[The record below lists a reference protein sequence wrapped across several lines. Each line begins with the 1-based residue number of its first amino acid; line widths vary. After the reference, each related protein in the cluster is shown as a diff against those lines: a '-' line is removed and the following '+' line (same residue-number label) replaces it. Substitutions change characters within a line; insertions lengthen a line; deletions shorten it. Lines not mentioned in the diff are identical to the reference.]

1 MFFSKYW
8 SFKQYFISFL
18 STLCLLFDNK
28 DTFPSTVWVPY
39 GLLLKVIRLQVTK
52 MECRIYLHIFEVF
65 LKLATYLLHI
75 SWNSATC
82 LQHICCSKFHVVV
95 LHSLVFRYFCSNL
108 PKFDNGG
115 FLSVGLAIFWYNFSE
130 NVIRVQKYQN
140 KNYFFS
146 LTFLKYHTFFGLKSL
161 C

>member
-1 MFFSKYW
+1 MNYIFSCRLTKSICFFSSKYW

-39 GLLLKVIRLQVTK
+39 GLLLKVLRLQVTK

-82 LQHICCSKFHVVV
+82 LLHICCSKFHVVV
-95 LHSLVFRYFCSNL
+95 LHSLPS
-108 PKFDNGG
+108 
-115 FLSVGLAIFWYNFSE
+115 SYNITHRPSPTQPCTWATF
-130 NVIRVQKYQN
+130 KL
-140 KNYFFS
+140 FS
-146 LTFLKYHTFFGLKSL
+146 LLQ
-161 C
+161 

>member
-1 MFFSKYW
+1 MNYIFSCRLTKSICFFSKYW

-39 GLLLKVIRLQVTK
+39 GLLLKVLRLQVTK

-82 LQHICCSKFHVVV
+82 LLHICCTKVHVVV
-95 LHSLVFRYFCSNL
+95 LHSLTTLCSRQM
-108 PKFDNGG
+108 
-115 FLSVGLAIFWYNFSE
+115 SV
-130 NVIRVQKYQN
+130 
-140 KNYFFS
+140 
-146 LTFLKYHTFFGLKSL
+146 KSSQAGWMARRSVSAN
-161 C
+161 

>member
-1 MFFSKYW
+1 MIAQHGEIHNTVKFKNNWTTPLTATIRTTVLVSKYW

-28 DTFPSTVWVPY
+28 NTFPSTVWVPY
-39 GLLLKVIRLQVTK
+39 GLLLKVLRLQVTI

-82 LQHICCSKFHVVV
+82 LLHICCSKFHVVV
-95 LHSLVFRYFCSNL
+95 LHSL
-108 PKFDNGG
+108 
-115 FLSVGLAIFWYNFSE
+115 
-130 NVIRVQKYQN
+130 QH
-140 KNYFFS
+140 
-146 LTFLKYHTFFGLKSL
+146 HTKVTSWIY
-161 C
+161 